1 MKRPGW
7 AVVMLGCANALALA
21 GDEPKSGPERMF
33 TCETIVRA
41 PLAEVWRMWTTT
53 EGLKSCGIPGANIDL
68 RVGGPYEW
76 YFAPDAPAGQKG
88 AEGCTVLAYL
98 PMKMIAFTWNA
109 PPAVQALRDAGA
121 RTNVIVTFDE
131 LPGERVKIKLH
142 QLGYGTGEDWDKY
155 YAYFEKAWPHVLE
168 AMQKSCAQRNGAPE
182 SASALGMAALEP
194 LIGTWTTAPPEGGTG
209 KGGMRVVYEWGLNK
223 QVMHAKSFRSSD
235 GVESPVYETT
245 LSWHPKNKQYVFRS
259 VSATG
264 DMFDG
269 VAEMVGNTVEWQ
281 WEGISGDK
289 VTVYRQSQKLVG
301 SDRYDWTV
309 YVRNPDGW
317 KQIMEATFA
326 K

>member
-7 AVVMLGCANALALA
+7 AVVMLVCVKSLTLA

-53 EGLKSCGIPGANIDL
+53 DGLKSCGIPGANIDL

-76 YFAPDAPAGQKG
+76 YFAPDAPPGQKG

-121 RTNVIVTFDE
+121 RTNVIVTLDE

-168 AMQKSCAQRNGAPE
+168 SMQKSCAQQNGAPD
-182 SASALGMAALEP
+182 SASTVGMAALEP
-194 LIGTWTTAPPEGGTG
+194 LIGTWTTGKDWDGSDGGI
-209 KGGMRVVYEWGLNK
+209 RVVYSWGLNK
-223 QVMHAKSFRSSD
+223 QTMHVQSFRTSK
-235 GVESPVYETT
+235 GAEAQVFES
-245 LSWHPKNKQYVFRS
+245 LISWHPRNKQYVFRS
-259 VSATG
+259 ISSEG
-264 DMFDG
+264 GLYDG
-269 VAEMVGNTVEWQ
+269 VAEMVGDTLHWQ
-281 WEGISGDK
+281 WDSFSGDR
-289 VTVYRQSQKLVG
+289 VNTFRQSQKLVG
-301 SDRYDWTV
+301 SDKYDWVVHARTT
-309 YVRNPDGW
+309 DGW
-317 KQIMEATFA
+317 KLIKEATFV